1 MRQLGKTETNPSNLH
16 WRQPVLFRTVTEQLE
31 REFSTERAQ
40 GSQVMAFLRSR
51 PGSLLP
57 LRPLLHLSLSPL
69 LLQIINVSAATYIQ

>member
-1 MRQLGKTETNPSNLH
+1 MRQLGKTDTNPSDLR

-51 PGSLLP
+51 PSGLLP

-69 LLQIINVSAATYIQ
+69 MLQIINVSAASHFQ